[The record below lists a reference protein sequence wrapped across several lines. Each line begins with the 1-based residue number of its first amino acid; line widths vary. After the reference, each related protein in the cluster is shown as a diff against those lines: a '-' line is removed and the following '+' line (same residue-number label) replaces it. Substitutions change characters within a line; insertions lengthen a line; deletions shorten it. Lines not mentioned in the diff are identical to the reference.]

1 MYFEVISTLLREAER
16 TFIGPLEWFSM
27 SIMMNENI
35 LSSPQVMWDEGE
47 LILLDY
53 WTRSKTETCIDI
65 TAGNRRLT
73 KKIAHREG

>member
-1 MYFEVISTLLREAER
+1 
-16 TFIGPLEWFSM
+16 M
-27 SIMMNENI
+27 SIMTNENI

-73 KKIAHREG
+73 KKNAFLLLLLFAVAGCC